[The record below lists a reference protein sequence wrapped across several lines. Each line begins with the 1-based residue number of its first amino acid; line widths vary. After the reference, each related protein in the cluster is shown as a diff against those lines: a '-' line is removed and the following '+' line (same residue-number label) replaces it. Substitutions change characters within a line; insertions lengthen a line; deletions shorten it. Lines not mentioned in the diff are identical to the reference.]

1 MNKDTEQA
9 VTQQRDG
16 VMNCAQAMLTST
28 NKQNR
33 TEFTIHYGW
42 MIALII
48 FLALLT
54 AGGVRSIPTVF
65 IVPFEHYFGWNRAVI
80 SFPLA
85 VNLLLYGLYGPI
97 VAVLMEL
104 YGVRRI
110 MVLAL
115 LLLASGIGLSGWMQ
129 TPWQMTFLWGI
140 IVGTGTGFLSTVVGS
155 IAAVRWFVKHRGLV
169 VGIFSAGGAAG
180 QLIFLPLFSKLLETF
195 SWQMVVWCIS
205 FLTLAVMVLVAVI
218 MRDTPADVGLL
229 PYGASQKTDVN
240 VFTKSTSVTL
250 VFKALKTAIPVR
262 EFWLLA
268 GSFFVCGA
276 TSNGLIGTH
285 FIPACID
292 HGILEMTAAGMLSVA
307 GVFNVIG
314 TTASG
319 WLSDTFDNRWLLF
332 WYYCLRGLSLVLLP
346 LGFEPSNMN
355 LLFFIVFYGLD
366 WAATVP
372 PTVRL
377 TTDVF
382 GGQQGPIIFGWL
394 MAIHQVGAALAALGG
409 GVLHTLIGNYLVTFI
424 LGGILC
430 FIASSMVGIIKT
442 KSRP

>member
-1 MNKDTEQA
+1 MNKDAEKKTKKHQ
-9 VTQQRDG
+9 DG
-16 VMNCAQAMLTST
+16 VKNSASMPTGDTRAGFN
-28 NKQNR
+28 
-33 TEFTIHYGW
+33 IHYGW
-42 MIALII
+42 IIVLIT
-48 FLALLT
+48 FLVLLI
-54 AGGVRSIPTVF
+54 AGGIRSIPTVF
-65 IVPFEHYFGWNRAVI
+65 IVPFEHYFGWSRAVI
-80 SFPLA
+80 TFPLA
-85 VNLLLYGLYGPI
+85 VNLLLYGLFGPI

-115 LLLASGIGLSGWMQ
+115 LLLAGGIGLSGWMQ
-129 TPWQMTFLWGI
+129 TPGQMTFLWGI
-140 IVGTGTGFLSTVVGS
+140 IVGTGTGFISTVVGS
-155 IAAVRWFVKHRGLV
+155 IVAVRWFVKHRGLV

-180 QLIFLPLFSKLLETF
+180 QLIFLPLFSKLLETL
-195 SWQMVVWCIS
+195 SWQMEVWCIS
-205 FLTLAVMVLVAVI
+205 LLTLGLAVLVAVI
-218 MRDTPADVGLL
+218 MRNSPSDVDLL
-229 PYGASQKTDVN
+229 PYGASQPADVN
-240 VFTKSTSVTL
+240 LSTKTPSIAM
-250 VFKALKTAIPVR
+250 VFKSLQTAISVR

-292 HGILEMTAAGMLSVA
+292 HGMLEMTAAGMLSA
-307 GVFNVIG
+307 TGVFNVLG

-319 WLSDTFDNRWLLF
+319 WLSDKFDNRWLLF

-346 LGFEPSNMN
+346 FVLDSDSMN

-377 TTDVF
+377 TTEVF

-394 MAIHQVGAALAALGG
+394 MALHQVGAALAAFGG
-409 GVLHTLIGNYLVTFI
+409 GVLHTLQGNYLIAFI
-424 LGGILC
+424 TGGVLC
-430 FIASSMVGIIKT
+430 FIASSMVGIIRSQKHT
-442 KSRP
+442 ITQ